1 MTDSTVTKADLVEE
15 VVRVT
20 ELPRKESEAV
30 VETIFESI
38 IGALQGGDRIEI
50 RGFGSFRTRQR
61 RGRTGR
67 NPKTG
72 AKVEVPPKKHSVFQ
86 AQQGTEGSRQRR
98 RACSPGFRLR
108 AGCAAKLKARG
119 GARPLAARQPHTPYG
134 LPLDALALPIH
145 CRSQE
150 RYRLRFLQCC
160 RRRIEDEEWLI
171 VQRGVKNFVILNRYP
186 YTSGHVMIVPYAHTA
201 DFSGL
206 ERETAAEMMLL
217 AQRVQAALED
227 VYHPDGFNLGMNL
240 GRSAGAGIADHLH
253 MHLCPAG
260 PATRIS

>member
-72 AKVEVPPKKHSVFQ
+72 AKVEVPPKRIPFFKPSK
-86 AQQGTEGSRQRR
+86 E
-98 RACSPGFRLR
+98 
-108 AGCAAKLKARG
+108 LKDFVNG
-119 GARPLAARQPHTPYG
+119 GAPAAPP
-134 LPLDALALPIH
+134 
-145 CRSQE
+145 
-150 RYRLRFLQCC
+150 
-160 RRRIEDEEWLI
+160 
-171 VQRGVKNFVILNRYP
+171 
-186 YTSGHVMIVPYAHTA
+186 
-201 DFSGL
+201 
-206 ERETAAEMMLL
+206 
-217 AQRVQAALED
+217 
-227 VYHPDGFNLGMNL
+227 
-240 GRSAGAGIADHLH
+240 SAGAS
-253 MHLCPAG
+253 PAM
-260 PATRIS
+260 PQS